1 MEEGSM
7 SISMKRVLATIAAL
21 ALVLTAVGAG
31 PAYAQKRAKPKRIQ
45 GKFISFDATAN
56 TIKVQ
61 ERGKEVEY
69 TVKPEGSILTRT
81 SVKINGHGAKM
92 ADLRP
97 DMRLFLYWI
106 PDEKDPK
113 KKFARTID
121 VPNVPEEL
129 QEEFDRQ

>member
-1 MEEGSM
+1 M
-7 SISMKRVLATIAAL
+7 SSSVKRALATIAAL

-31 PAYAQKRAKPKRIQ
+31 PAYAQKKSKTKRVQ
-45 GKFISFDATAN
+45 GQFISFDATAN
-56 TIKVQ
+56 TIKVK
-61 ERGKEVEY
+61 ERGKEIEY

-81 SVKINGHGAKM
+81 SVKINGLGGKVT
-92 ADLRP
+92 DLKA

-113 KKFARTID
+113 KRFARTID

>member
-1 MEEGSM
+1 M
-7 SISMKRVLATIAAL
+7 SSSVKRALATIAAL
-21 ALVLTAVGAG
+21 AFVLTVVGAG
-31 PAYAQKRAKPKRIQ
+31 PAYAQKKAKPKRVQ
-45 GKFISFDATAN
+45 GQFISFDATAN
-56 TIKVQ
+56 TILVK

-81 SVKINGHGAKM
+81 SVKINGLGGKV
-92 ADLRP
+92 ADLKP
-97 DMRLFLYWI
+97 NMRLFLYWM

-113 KKFARTID
+113 KRFARTID

>member
-1 MEEGSM
+1 M
-7 SISMKRVLATIAAL
+7 SSSVKRALATIAAL

-31 PAYAQKRAKPKRIQ
+31 PAYAQKKAKPKRVQ
-45 GKFISFDATAN
+45 GQFISFDEAAS
-56 TIKVQ
+56 TIKVK

-81 SVKINGHGAKM
+81 SVKVNGLGAKVS
-92 ADLRP
+92 DLKT
-97 DMRLFLYWI
+97 DMRIFLYWV

-113 KKFARTID
+113 KRFARTID
-121 VPNVPEEL
+121 VPNVPEDL